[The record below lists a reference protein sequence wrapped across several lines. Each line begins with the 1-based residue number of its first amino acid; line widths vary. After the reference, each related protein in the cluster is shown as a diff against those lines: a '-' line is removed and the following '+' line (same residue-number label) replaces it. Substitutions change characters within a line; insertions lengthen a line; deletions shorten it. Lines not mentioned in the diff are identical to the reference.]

1 MNENEEAPNPAPTAS
16 PAAPTS
22 VAPDRVDLAAW
33 CRAAGRVATF
43 RAPRWE
49 RLATGPAWIAGLLL
63 AHLLLAFV
71 VQHLAID
78 GPARLYWPA
87 ALNGWAATVLWIWIS
102 WIAVRAARRP
112 SEAASVP
119 DAPVVLTLVM
129 ANSVLIAVATSLLF
143 VPLLPLLG
151 PLDSWPLGARWVV
164 WLLPMAWMLTTA
176 TGLLWRV
183 ARPAATRAF
192 AGLVA
197 LAAVVIAGWL
207 QPAVFWWPDPAAK
220 TAGTAQADEDASAD
234 VGLKLTE
241 AVLAAQPRLIA
252 EALDALPR
260 SEPDRIQVYAVT
272 YAPYASEDV
281 FKRESAVVAQA
292 MAERFGAG
300 DRTVQLVMNPSTT
313 ESLPWATQANLRRT
327 LDRMGQL
334 MDRDKDVLFLHLTSH
349 GGRDGQLAAEAWPLE
364 SEPVTPALLKQ
375 WLDEAGIRWRVISI
389 SACYSG
395 SWIEPLA
402 GDNTL
407 VMTAADATHTSY
419 GCGSRSPL
427 TFFGQALYV
436 DALKDTW
443 SFPQAHAR
451 ARQLIEV
458 REREA
463 GKTDGYSNPQIREG
477 AAIGL
482 VLRRLERQQQG
493 QGTLKRKF
501 GR

>member
-1 MNENEEAPNPAPTAS
+1 MNENEEAPTAAEPA
-16 PAAPTS
+16 
-22 VAPDRVDLAAW
+22 RVDLAAW
-33 CRAAGRVATF
+33 CLAACRVATF
-43 RAPRWE
+43 RAPPWE
-49 RLATGPAWIAGLLL
+49 RLVTNPTWIAALLL
-63 AHLLLAFV
+63 GHLLLAFG
-71 VQHLAID
+71 VQRLAID

-87 ALNGWAATVLWIWIS
+87 VLNGWAATVLWIWIS
-102 WIAVRAARRP
+102 WIAVRAARQRP
-112 SEAASVP
+112 GAAAAP
-119 DAPVVLTLVM
+119 DTSVVLTLVM
-129 ANSVLIAVATSLLF
+129 ANSALISVAVSLLL
-143 VPLLPLLG
+143 VPLLRLIG
-151 PLDSWPLGARWVV
+151 PLESWPLGARWGV
-164 WLLPMAWMLTTA
+164 WLLPMMWLLATA

-183 ARPAATRAF
+183 IPSAAPRAF

-197 LAAVVIAGWL
+197 LAAVAIAGWL
-207 QPAVFWWPDPAAK
+207 QPAMFWWPDPSAK
-220 TAGTAQADEDASAD
+220 TTGTAATDEDAATD
-234 VGLKLTE
+234 PGLKLTE

-260 SEPDRIQVYAVT
+260 SEPDRIKVYAVT
-272 YAPYASEDV
+272 YAPYAIEDV

-327 LDRMGQL
+327 LDRMGQV
-334 MDRDKDVLFLHLTSH
+334 MDRDKDVLLLHLTSH

-402 GDNTL
+402 GDDTL

-443 SFPQAHAR
+443 SFAQAHAR

-477 AAIGL
+477 AAIGE
-482 VLRRLERQQQG
+482 VLRRLERQQRG
-493 QGTLKRKF
+493 D
-501 GR
+501 